1 MGQVQIWWHTQRLI
15 WLAVAWTSIGLGALG
30 AVLPLLPTTPF
41 LLVAA
46 WAAPKGSPRL
56 HRWLTD
62 HPQFGPSLHA
72 WNARRAVPRRAKWI
86 APLLLIASFISMV
99 WAGVVTAVLFAM
111 IPLFCA
117 VTLFLWS
124 RPDA

>member
-1 MGQVQIWWHTQRLI
+1 MSHARIWLHTQRLP
-15 WLAVAWTSIGLGALG
+15 WLMVAWASIGLGALG
-30 AVLPLLPTTPF
+30 AVLPVLPTTPF

-62 HPQFGPSLHA
+62 HPHFGPMLDA
-72 WNARRAVPRRAKWI
+72 WNSRRAIPRGAKRL
-86 APLLLIASFISMV
+86 APLLLIASLLWMGL
-99 WAGVVTAVLFAM
+99 AGVTPLVLFAM
-111 IPLFCA
+111 ALFFGA